1 MKSFVDSSQKDQKG
15 LTQLKRAEE
24 YFNEGD
30 IEKAEPMLL
39 SLLKSHSQ
47 WPQTYYMLGTIFYE
61 KGKFKKA
68 IACYKKALELDPS
81 FTDSAIGLSVVL
93 NDLGK
98 YEEAQQVFIDAQ
110 NNIKKEKKLVGS
122 KIKDRIAEHLFDL
135 CKLYQ
140 DDRQPDKAMESLIAF
155 ENIKG
160 KDELTIKERVN
171 IYHCT
176 SNFKKASAEL
186 SDYITSTEN
195 LVNPELMLMLAENY
209 YLSRQPILAIST
221 CERILKEY
229 PDFHKAAAFYN
240 KLKQT
245 RFDFSDKEKLKES
258 TL

>member
-1 MKSFVDSSQKDQKG
+1 MASPDQLQKNQKSQA
-15 LTQLKRAEE
+15 QLQRAEE
-24 YFNEGD
+24 YFNAGE
-30 IEKAEPMLL
+30 IEKAEPLLL
-39 SLLKSHSQ
+39 SLLKNHSD

-140 DDRQPDKAMESLIAF
+140 DDRQPDKAMESLIAY

-160 KDELTIKERVN
+160 SSELTIKEKIN

-176 SNFKKASAEL
+176 SNFKKASSEL
-186 SDYITSTEN
+186 SHYISSTDD

-209 YLSRQPILAIST
+209 YLSRQPILALST

-229 PDFHKAAAFYN
+229 PNFQKAVNFYT

-245 RFDFSDKEKLKES
+245 RFEFSDNEKLKES
-258 TL
+258 TQ